1 VSPRKNKRQRAEE
14 AVDAFNKQNPQ
25 GTPVLFW
32 PGVRLAEPLK
42 SRTRGEAWAL
52 PSGEAV
58 VRVEGRAGGIALT
71 HIEVIPSHTESEVSR
86 ERSLPHEE
94 PDAPANHDKVPLHA

>member
-1 VSPRKNKRQRAEE
+1 MSPRKNKHQRAAE
-14 AVDAFNKQNPQ
+14 AAAAFNKKHPQ

-32 PGVRLAEPLK
+32 PGSQLAEPLK

-58 VRVEGRAGGIALT
+58 VRVEGRAGGIALS
-71 HIEVIPSHTESEVSR
+71 HIEVIAV
-86 ERSLPHEE
+86 
-94 PDAPANHDKVPLHA
+94 PATSGTPAFAGIAVPA